1 MREEASKEELL
12 HFLSEKIASS
22 HFDDNK
28 EVFGT
33 GVAVGTESGLL
44 PCNHEEANTR
54 IVVHEGKEIFLIHT
68 VDTDVIVIL
77 LGKFHFFISL

>member
-1 MREEASKEELL
+1 MREEANKEDLF

-28 EVFGT
+28 ELFGT

-44 PCNHEEANTR
+44 PCNHEEASTR
-54 IVVHEGKEIFLIHT
+54 IVIHEGKEILIHT